1 MRINPTPAQA
11 VVASRGAIALV
22 YFWFG
27 TLKFLGFSPAE
38 PLVQD
43 LFQHTL
49 GWLMPFSVFYILFA
63 LFEMWI
69 GATILFRRFDQLNA
83 WLIGAHLITT
93 ILPLFFLPEASWTG
107 FLIPTLVGQY
117 ILKNGLIVSAMMTI
131 LSAPKQRSV

>member
-11 VVASRGAIALV
+11 VLASRLAIALV

-27 TLKFLGFSPAE
+27 TLKILGFSPAE

-63 LFEMWI
+63 LFEIWI
-69 GATILFRRFDQLNA
+69 GVTILWRRFDQFNA

-93 ILPLFFLPEASWTG
+93 ILPLLFLPETSWSG
-107 FLIPTLVGQY
+107 FLVPTLVGQY
-117 ILKNGLIVSAMMTI
+117 ILKNALIVSAVMTI
-131 LSAPKQRSV
+131 TSREKKS